1 MSSCIRIF
9 VSVHHFVKSCK
20 EIRLEEGQISVLD
33 LKTEARWWNYA
44 KRWWRGNVV
53 RDMISA
59 YDDRPDR

>member
-33 LKTEARWWNYA
+33 LKTEARSWNYG
-44 KRWWRGNVV
+44 KRGEEMWSG
-53 RDMISA
+53 I
-59 YDDRPDR
+59 